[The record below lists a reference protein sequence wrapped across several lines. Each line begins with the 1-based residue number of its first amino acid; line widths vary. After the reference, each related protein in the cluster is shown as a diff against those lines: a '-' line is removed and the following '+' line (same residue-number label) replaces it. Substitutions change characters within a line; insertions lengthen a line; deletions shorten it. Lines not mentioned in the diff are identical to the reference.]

1 MEFLEE
7 LAHIVR
13 PPYLIVE
20 GDTVI
25 KDSPW
30 GPITLATRKS
40 QGIWFIS
47 TDSHG
52 GFWLSPERREELP
65 EEMKGTSFLNK
76 SHGDEWWEE
85 DCDAQRIASW
95 ADFMSGLPVPL
106 QVTSRFRQL
115 VDGD

>member
-1 MEFLEE
+1 MYNYTFLEE

-30 GPITLATRKS
+30 GTITLATRKD

-76 SHGDEWWEE
+76 SHGDEWGEE
-85 DCDAQRIASW
+85 DCDAQRIAKWRSYD
-95 ADFMSGLPVPL
+95 A
-106 QVTSRFRQL
+106 
-115 VDGD
+115 

>member
-30 GPITLATRKS
+30 GPITFATRKD
-40 QGIWFIS
+40 QGIWFVS

-65 EEMKGTSFLNK
+65 ERLKGTSFLNE

-85 DCDAQRIASW
+85 DCDAQRIAKWRSYN
-95 ADFMSGLPVPL
+95 A
-106 QVTSRFRQL
+106 
-115 VDGD
+115 